1 MSGNFKT
8 LLGGVAESVEHL
20 GCGSATVVSQENA
33 LSMEHPQNVMICTE
47 LPYYRDIGYADLSDF
62 FYIWL
67 RRSLKE
73 IYPQM
78 FLSMVTPKEELSTV
92 STYYGVPKEDAE
104 AKYRAD
110 MKMLYEKL
118 YASSTEEYPA
128 LLFYCFRK
136 NDLECMK
143 HGGTGS
149 NPSAWEFML
158 DSLLTAGF
166 RINAVWPMR
175 SEPVSEKADSTRV
188 LIVARKGTDRRGQI
202 TRRGFINTLKRELP
216 EKLARLWLGHVQ
228 PEDELLSCLGQGLSV
243 FSAYE
248 SVLNADGSAMS
259 VHDAL
264 QVIYLECEDYIEQRK
279 ATFPENAAES
289 KEE

>member
-1 MSGNFKT
+1 
-8 LLGGVAESVEHL
+8 
-20 GCGSATVVSQENA
+20 
-33 LSMEHPQNVMICTE
+33 MEHPQNVMVCTE

-73 IYPQM
+73 TYPQM

-92 STYYGVPKEDAE
+92 STYYGVPKEEAE

-110 MKMLYEKL
+110 VKMLCEKL
-118 YASSTEEYPA
+118 YASSTEEYPT

-136 NDLECMK
+136 NDSECMK

-188 LIVARKGTDRRGQI
+188 LIVARKRTDRRGQI

-279 ATFPENAAES
+279 AAFSENAAES

>member
-1 MSGNFKT
+1 
-8 LLGGVAESVEHL
+8 
-20 GCGSATVVSQENA
+20 
-33 LSMEHPQNVMICTE
+33 
-47 LPYYRDIGYADLSDF
+47 
-62 FYIWL
+62 
-67 RRSLKE
+67 
-73 IYPQM
+73 
-78 FLSMVTPKEELSTV
+78 
-92 STYYGVPKEDAE
+92 
-104 AKYRAD
+104 
-110 MKMLYEKL
+110 
-118 YASSTEEYPA
+118 
-128 LLFYCFRK
+128 
-136 NDLECMK
+136 
-143 HGGTGS
+143 
-149 NPSAWEFML
+149 
-158 DSLLTAGF
+158 
-166 RINAVWPMR
+166 MR